1 MLVTALAVVAVGVLG
16 FVGFAVMRG
25 SDDAGSAD
33 ADIVADGALVRQGDG
48 EATDG
53 AADQTA
59 ALEVPTSDVPSADDA
74 PASGTDA
81 ADATND
87 ESATPSDTAT
97 DAPDTA
103 TEAPGATDPVADA
116 AATAST
122 ADTADESPIDAE
134 ADIASDPVIEPDQE
148 PAADTTAPAADTT
161 APTVD
166 PVEPASDASA
176 AESRAVVRGGQIFL
190 EGAVPSVE
198 AGAEIE
204 ALAAEVLGAENV
216 FNDYVVDPAAGDP
229 NLGNVTVEDTINFQT
244 DSAVILSESEGL
256 LNQGLALLTIRPSM
270 TITIVGHTD
279 DRGSEA
285 TNLVLSQERADAVK
299 QWFVDRGVDG
309 DRLSTVGA
317 GESEPIAD
325 NGTVEGR
332 RLNRRI
338 QFFLEN
344 ILGDA

>member
-1 MLVTALAVVAVGVLG
+1 MLVTALAVVAVGALG
-16 FVGFAVMRG
+16 FVGFAVMGG

-59 ALEVPTSDVPSADDA
+59 APEVPTSDVPSADDA

-97 DAPDTA
+97 DAPDA
-103 TEAPGATDPVADA
+103 SPEAPGAPDPVADA

-134 ADIASDPVIEPDQE
+134 ADTASDPVIEPEQE

-161 APTVD
+161 EPTVD

-279 DRGSEA
+279 DRGSEV